1 LPRHASGPPPTASQP
16 PTTTSNAHA
25 AVVAL
30 LRLTEGP
37 GTSAGVD
44 SSPAELLTRSGDAG
58 RALQTALDGLGAQAT
73 LLPTDRAPLISE
85 AAADIARWRAAGI
98 TLISVL
104 DPGYPVN
111 LHAVHDRPAL
121 LFVRGEISAGDER
134 SVAIVGSRRASPEG
148 RAHARRL
155 ATELSETGYVVVSGL
170 AAGVDAAA
178 HTATLAVGGRT
189 LAVIG
194 TGVDRV
200 YPGAH
205 AGLQRTIAEQGAVIS
220 CFWPTDRPT
229 RQSFPVRNAV
239 MSGLTRATVIVEA
252 SSTSGTRVQARRAL
266 AHGRPV
272 CLSSK
277 LLAQPWARE
286 LADRPNVHIADSAD
300 EIAAVIERQQPDGP
314 LIDE

>member
-1 LPRHASGPPPTASQP
+1 VDVGP
-16 PTTTSNAHA
+16 
-25 AVVAL
+25 
-30 LRLTEGP
+30 
-37 GTSAGVD
+37 
-44 SSPAELLTRSGDAG
+44 SPAELLTAGGDAG
-58 RALQTALDGLGAQAT
+58 RALQTALDGPGAQAT
-73 LLPTDRAPLISE
+73 LLPIDPAPLISE
-85 AAADIARWRAAGI
+85 AAADIARWTASRI

-104 DPGYPVN
+104 DRGYPVN
-111 LHAVHDRPAL
+111 LHGVHDRPAL

-155 ATELSETGYVVVSGL
+155 ATELSELGYVVASGL
-170 AAGVDAAA
+170 AAGIDAAA
-178 HTATLAVGGRT
+178 HTAALDVGGRT
-189 LAVIG
+189 LAMVG

-200 YPGAH
+200 YPAEH
-205 AGLQRTIAEQGAVIS
+205 AGLQRTIAERGAVIS
-220 CFWPTDRPT
+220 CFWPTDGPS

-239 MSGLTRATVIVEA
+239 LSGLTRATVIVEA
-252 SSTSGTRVQARRAL
+252 SSTSGTRIQARRAL

-272 CLSSK
+272 CLASK

-286 LADRPNVHIADSAD
+286 LADRPNVHVADTAD